1 MQGFGNADSNAC
13 TTIRPI
19 RALPQRGQISLADR
33 RNNLCKYYPL
43 RKTREYTIGIY
54 SSLDKTYEALQAY
67 VVDDSYK
74 LWEKKYT
81 MGFIVRETKLDDKL
95 AWGISI
101 HTYTKT
107 GEPNDELFIADEE
120 YPDWDKPF
128 YGRPK

>member
-1 MQGFGNADSNAC
+1 MNVFILNRIYLESSN
-13 TTIRPI
+13 
-19 RALPQRGQISLADR
+19 
-33 RNNLCKYYPL
+33 YPL

-81 MGFIVRETKLDDKL
+81 MGFIVRETKLDDEL

-120 YPDWDKPF
+120 QTLLWPPERKDTLQT
-128 YGRPK
+128 R